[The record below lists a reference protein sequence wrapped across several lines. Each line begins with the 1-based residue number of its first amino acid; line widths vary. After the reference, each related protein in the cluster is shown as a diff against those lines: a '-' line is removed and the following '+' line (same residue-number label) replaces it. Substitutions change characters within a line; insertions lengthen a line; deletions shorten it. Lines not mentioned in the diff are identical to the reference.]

1 MDILV
6 DIPPLEDTMPDNLK
20 TTRNDSGEEIKY
32 MDIAMFRTQGWVQEI
47 NRRFLHPAGLAIE
60 VDIDKDGHERLGG
73 IQDYS
78 DDPEGM
84 IFGELTAED
93 TIRAMALAMTVN
105 SKREAREE
113 ALGFFVQ
120 PLPPLPSV

>member
-6 DIPPLEDTMPDNLK
+6 DIPPLEDTMPDNLP
-20 TTRNDSGEEIKY
+20 TTRNDSGGTVKY
-32 MDIAMFRTQGWVQEI
+32 MDIKLFRSMGWLQEI

-60 VDIDKDGHERLGG
+60 VDVDAEGNEHLSGV
-73 IQDYS
+73 QDYR

-105 SKREAREE
+105 SKREARE
-113 ALGFFVQ
+113 AGLGYFVQ